1 MAANK
6 RNVMKKE
13 EIIKKYRIH
22 KGDTGS
28 AEVQIA
34 ILTDEIKN
42 LTDHLKKNKK
52 DNSSRR
58 GLLKMVAQRKKL
70 LDYLKREDEK
80 RYESIKKKLKI

>member
-1 MAANK
+1 
-6 RNVMKKE
+6 MKKE

-22 KGDTGS
+22 KSDTGS
-28 AEVQIA
+28 AEVQVA